1 VRFVVAPDS
10 FKESLTSVEA
20 AAAMA
25 AGIHDVDPAA
35 EVVEIPVADGGEG
48 TVLAL
53 TTALGG
59 ELRTT
64 TVTGPTGAS
73 VNATWGFD
81 STTSTAVVEL
91 AEAAGIHL
99 VPVEHRD
106 IWTAGTFGVGE
117 LLRHALDAGASTVIV
132 GIGGSVTNDGGL
144 GLLEALGVRAVD
156 DADATVTPDAAG
168 MRRADSLD
176 LSGVDPR
183 WADTQ
188 VVIAG
193 DVTNPLCGADGAA
206 AVFAPQKGAT
216 QQDVGF
222 LDAALQHWAQVM
234 ADGCGK
240 DVVTVRDAPGAGGA
254 GGVGAALLAVLDARM
269 ESGAKLLLD
278 LVDFRE
284 LCRGADLVL
293 TGEGSVDLQTGSGKA
308 PAMVAEFAAGEGAP
322 TVAFGGR
329 VATSAI
335 DLVPEVFRA
344 VVQVSDPTVPV
355 EESLARSAENLRKRV
370 AEYIRKETEE

>member
-1 VRFVVAPDS
+1 
-10 FKESLTSVEA
+10 
-20 AAAMA
+20 
-25 AGIHDVDPAA
+25 
-35 EVVEIPVADGGEG
+35 
-48 TVLAL
+48 
-53 TTALGG
+53 
-59 ELRTT
+59 
-64 TVTGPTGAS
+64 

-206 AVFAPQKGAT
+206 AVFAPQKGSHAT
-216 QQDVGF
+216 RRRF
-222 LDAALQHWAQVM
+222 PR
-234 ADGCGK
+234 C
-240 DVVTVRDAPGAGGA
+240 
-254 GGVGAALLAVLDARM
+254 
-269 ESGAKLLLD
+269 
-278 LVDFRE
+278 
-284 LCRGADLVL
+284 C
-293 TGEGSVDLQTGSGKA
+293 
-308 PAMVAEFAAGEGAP
+308 AP
-322 TVAFGGR
+322 TLGTG
-329 VATSAI
+329 
-335 DLVPEVFRA
+335 DG
-344 VVQVSDPTVPV
+344 
-355 EESLARSAENLRKRV
+355 
-370 AEYIRKETEE
+370 